1 MVQRKPHVGVNP
13 HSRFGETEWPVTE
26 HRTSVATV
34 GISKT
39 LIDEQMI
46 SVLLVD
52 DQELFREIARSMFES
67 TGDFKV
73 VAEAVDGIE
82 AVNAYARYNPD
93 FVLMDVQ
100 MARMNGIEAAR
111 HILQNDPRANVVLIS
126 MRNDPEYARAASVL
140 GCRGFVTKRDLDVQ
154 TIKRLV
160 GGSSVAAA

>member
-1 MVQRKPHVGVNP
+1 MRNE
-13 HSRFGETEWPVTE
+13 ET
-26 HRTSVATV
+26 
-34 GISKT
+34 
-39 LIDEQMI
+39 MI

-67 TGDFKV
+67 TGEFKV

-82 AVNAYARYNPD
+82 AVSAYSQHSPD

-111 HILQNDPRANVVLIS
+111 KILQNDPRANVVLIS
-126 MRNDPEYARAASVL
+126 MRNDPEYAHAAAQL
-140 GCRGFVTKRDLDVQ
+140 GCRGFVAKRDLDVQ

-160 GGSSVAAA
+160 DGSSVAAA